1 MSTSSR
7 GALAPGRFRLLLLA
21 LVLFIVGTAVLA
33 GGRLA
38 RLLEFV
44 LLAIAIVVALLELRV
59 RGESRLVSIALAA
72 CVIFVAVVDHTARLR
87 QVPTIASAL
96 VAVVAGLVVWL
107 AYASVMRPDRS
118 VSDRI
123 VGAIC
128 VYLLIGL
135 AWASVFETL
144 DGVLPG

>member
-87 QVPTIASAL
+87 HVPIIASAL
-96 VAVVAGLVVWL
+96 VAVFAGLVVWL
-107 AYASVMRPDRS
+107 AYAAVVRAGPSGERPDR
-118 VSDRI
+118 RPR
-123 VGAIC
+123 C
-128 VYLLIGL
+128 
-135 AWASVFETL
+135 
-144 DGVLPG
+144 